1 MAEYQSKYPELGFY
15 VNGERKQFA
24 DGQYAT
30 EVKEEIVVLDVLVDV
45 TRVDKPKAAPRKATA
60 DKK

>member
-24 DGQYAT
+24 FGAYKT
-30 EVKEEIVVLDVLVDV
+30 EEKDEIAVLDVLTDV
-45 TRVDKPKAAPRKATA
+45 NRVDKPKAAPRKAAA

>member
-24 DGQYAT
+24 SGQYTT
-30 EVKEEIVVLDVLVDV
+30 EVKEEIDVLDVLVDA
-45 TRVDKPKAAPRKATA
+45 TRVDKPKAAPRKTAA